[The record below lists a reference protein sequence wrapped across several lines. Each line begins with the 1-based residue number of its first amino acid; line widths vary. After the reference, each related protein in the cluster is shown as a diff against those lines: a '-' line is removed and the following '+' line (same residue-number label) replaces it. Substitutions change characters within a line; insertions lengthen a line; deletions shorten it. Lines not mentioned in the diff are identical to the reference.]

1 MTQLFIS
8 NLKIMYRNRQT
19 AFWALFFPLLLV
31 TVFGLF
37 NMNEYS
43 KSKIGILDL
52 AQSESS
58 SRLINELNKLQGWN
72 LFIEDEPNTLQNKL
86 ESGAANVRAW
96 HTKTNAQCET
106 KGRTRCYMGLC
117 RAAQSF

>member
-58 SRLINELNKLQGWN
+58 SQLINELNKVQGWN

-86 ESGAANVRAW
+86 ES
-96 HTKTNAQCET
+96 
-106 KGRTRCYMGLC
+106 
-117 RAAQSF
+117 

>member
-1 MTQLFIS
+1 
-8 NLKIMYRNRQT
+8 MYRNRQT
-19 AFWALFFPLLLV
+19 AFWALFVPLLLV
-31 TVFGLF
+31 TVFGVF

-58 SRLINELNKLQGWN
+58 SQLINELNKVQGWN

-86 ESGAANVRAW
+86 ESGALEYGIYIPEDFSDTEPFINIQYAS
-96 HTKTNAQCET
+96 TNDVSKSWSIKLTPRFLQE
-106 KGRTRCYMGLC
+106 L
-117 RAAQSF
+117 